1 MEYRQLSPETVP
13 GFLKDIPSVQ
23 QIFSNLDD
31 LEENQKEEKDCIHNL
46 SRIKGIRI
54 CSRLEE
60 VAKRVDCGLDR
71 VRVAPAHEEQTRNPA
86 L

>member
-23 QIFSNLDD
+23 QIFSDLDD
-31 LEENQKEEKDCIHNL
+31 LEV
-46 SRIKGIRI
+46 
-54 CSRLEE
+54 EE
-60 VAKRVDCGLDR
+60 VGDGNLNFVYKVRQQQESGTNGSHQAGRAFLANSRRVLAIVTDS
-71 VRVAPAHEEQTRNPA
+71 HE

>member
-31 LEENQKEEKDCIHNL
+31 LEV
-46 SRIKGIRI
+46 
-54 CSRLEE
+54 EE
-60 VAKRVDCGLDR
+60 VGDGYLNFVFKV
-71 VRVAPAHEEQTRNPA
+71 
-86 L
+86 